1 MKDYTLVKDDE
12 KKYIVDFIENDD
24 GTYTVEF
31 ANGNRFIISSTDKN
45 FSTLVKQ
52 QETQASDAVANYDKF
67 VLKRNIERVLT
78 PVSGV
83 AAGVSGYVLSTI
95 PVVQNAIGDNPVAV
109 AVGVGTLALL
119 GAIPV
124 GAKLVRNSRRV
135 KELKKIKM
143 RDENKDRLNQ
153 ILTSS
158 EHENRYQGLKQRS
171 RKRLSELVDEG
182 TDPWSIIF
190 IDEPYFNIE
199 DMQTILDNGDIQD
212 TFGFEYK
219 KRPSK

>member
-12 KKYIVDFIENDD
+12 KEYIVDFIEDND
-24 GTYTVEF
+24 GNYTVVF
-31 ANGNRFIISSTDKN
+31 ADGKRFIVSPTDKN
-45 FSTLVKQ
+45 FSTLVKR
-52 QETQASDAVANYDKF
+52 QEAQASDAVANYDKF

-95 PVVQNAIGDNPVAV
+95 PVVQNAIGDNPVSV
-109 AVGVGTLALL
+109 AIGIGTLALL
-119 GAIPV
+119 GAIPF
-124 GAKLVRNSRRV
+124 GSKLAKNSRRV

-158 EHENRYQGLKQRS
+158 EHENRYQGLKPRS
-171 RKRLSELVDEG
+171 RERLSELVDEG

-190 IDEPYFNIE
+190 VDEPYFNLE